1 MCNVSKYLYTDR
13 VYLLLSPTEIQGT
26 RVLFRD
32 TDKKVVGII
41 FAEYKI
47 GQTCQKLSDV
57 CQEKRLQ
64 GHEMETEYLNIM

>member
-1 MCNVSKYLYTDR
+1 MLVPIYR
-13 VYLLLSPTEIQGT
+13 VYLLSSPTEIYGT

-32 TDKKVVGII
+32 TDKKSSII